1 MVDGLQG
8 EQKMPIELLNGV
20 ESMKN
25 KKILLAGIYHETHTF
40 LDGLTKLEDCTIQR
54 GDELYKS
61 KGENSPMG
69 GFMEVAAK
77 NKWIV
82 IPTIDLRAMPGPM
95 IDDKVIDFY
104 WRQFKKIA
112 EPELSKGVDG
122 IFLVLHG
129 AMVSRTIDDVEG
141 VIIEKIRKLKGAKY
155 LPICGVIDLHANFS
169 SKMAKYTNG
178 LIAYTKNP
186 HKDSKEAAIKGA
198 NLLSYILGKGIMTS
212 TVWEHPS
219 LMWPPTGTATAEDP
233 MLSLEVLARKI
244 ENENKSFLAVNVLA
258 GFAFA
263 DIPDTGVSFTIITET
278 NTKSAKKEIK
288 QLSKL
293 ALKLRDKG
301 NIIYPGIKTILE
313 NIKPSSKGPIIIVE
327 PSDNIGGGAPGNCTE
342 ALRALI
348 KKGIKNTVC
357 IINDPESVRKFTRLN
372 LGVNIEI
379 NIGGKPSDYNEGPLS
394 LNVKLISYSNGK
406 FQLEDEKSHLSSMF
420 GKNIDMGPCAVV
432 QHKGTIILLTS
443 KKTPPFDLGQLR
455 SQGIIPEKQSVILV
469 KAAVAH
475 RQAYD
480 PIAYKSYTVET
491 LGPCSSNLARFKYR
505 KIKRPIFPLD
515 P

>member
-1 MVDGLQG
+1 MVNS
-8 EQKMPIELLNGV
+8 KTAIEYLNEG

-40 LDGLTKLEDCTIQR
+40 LDGLTKLEDCIIQK
-54 GDELYKS
+54 GDELFKS
-61 KGENSPMG
+61 KGENSPRG
-69 GFMEVAAK
+69 GFMEVAEK
-77 NKWIV
+77 NKWSI
-82 IPTIDLRAMPGPM
+82 IPTIDLRAMPGPT
-95 IDDKVIDFY
+95 IDDRVVDFY
-104 WRQFKKIA
+104 WSEFKKIV

-129 AMVSRTIDDVEG
+129 AMVSQTIDDVEG
-141 VIIEKIRKLKGAKY
+141 VIIERIRNLKGAHY
-155 LPICGVIDLHANFS
+155 LPICGVVDLHANFS
-169 SKMAKYTNG
+169 LKMAKYTNG

-186 HKDSKEAAIKGA
+186 HIDSKEAAIKGA
-198 NLLSYILGKGIMTS
+198 SLLSYILEKSITAS

-233 MLSLEVLARKI
+233 MLSLEVLARNI
-244 ENENKSFLAVNVLA
+244 ESKNKNFLAVNVLA

-263 DIPDTGVSFTIITET
+263 DTPDTGVSFTIVTEKDT
-278 NTKSAKKEIK
+278 ESAKKEIK
-288 QLSKL
+288 RLSKL
-293 ALKLRDKG
+293 ALILRDKG
-301 NIIYPGIKTILE
+301 SVIYPGIQTILD
-313 NIKPSSKGPIIIVE
+313 NIKPSSEGPIIIVE
-327 PSDNIGGGAPGNCTE
+327 PSDNIGGGAPGDCTG

-348 KKGIKNTVC
+348 KKDIKNTVC
-357 IINDPESVRKFTRLN
+357 IINDPESVKNLTRLN
-372 LGVNIEI
+372 PGNHIKI
-379 NIGGKPSDYNEGPLS
+379 NIGGKSSVYNKGPLS
-394 LNVKLISYSNGK
+394 LSVKLISSSNGK
-406 FQLEDEKSHLSSMF
+406 FQLEDEKSPLSSIL

-432 QHKGTIILLTS
+432 RHKGVIMLLTS

-480 PIAYKSYTVET
+480 PIAYRSYTADN
-491 LGPCSSNLARFKYR
+491 LGPCSSNLMRFKYR